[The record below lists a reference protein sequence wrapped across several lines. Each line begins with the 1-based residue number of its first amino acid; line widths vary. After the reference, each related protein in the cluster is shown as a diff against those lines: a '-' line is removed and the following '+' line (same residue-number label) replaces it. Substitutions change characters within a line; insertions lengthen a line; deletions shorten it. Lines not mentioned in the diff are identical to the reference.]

1 VHDWREATFHHPTP
15 HPDLMVFPFAAGVG
29 HLDML
34 DCSKTPHILDLR
46 SDGEDGAS
54 GALCSRGGGAGTA
67 LASRGGG
74 GGTARSVSSC

>member
-1 VHDWREATFHHPTP
+1 
-15 HPDLMVFPFAAGVG
+15 
-29 HLDML
+29 ML

-54 GALCSRGGGAGTA
+54 GALCSLGGGAGTA